1 MNTTT
6 RRLGSTALA
15 VLMIGGLTA
24 TAPAS
29 AKDGDGR
36 VIVRGDCSKRADWT
50 LKAKPDD
57 GRMEVELEVDVN
69 RVGQSWTWTLRSNG
83 SAFASGKRTTQAPSG
98 SFSVERRTADT
109 AGTQRISATARNAR
123 TGEVCRASLTV

>member
-15 VLMIGGLTA
+15 LLMIGGLTA
-24 TAPAS
+24 TSPAS

-36 VIVRGDCSKRADWT
+36 IIVRGDCSSRSDWK

-57 GRMEVELEVDVN
+57 GRMEVEFEVDSN
-69 RVGQSWTWTLRSNG
+69 RNGQTWTWTLRSNG
-83 SAFASGKRTTQAPSG
+83 SMFASGTRTTQAPSG
-98 SFSVERRTADT
+98 SFSVERRTAD
-109 AGTQRISATARNAR
+109 AGGNQRISATARNAR
-123 TGEVCRASLTV
+123 TGESCRASLTI

>member
-24 TAPAS
+24 TAPAT

-36 VIVRGDCSKRADWT
+36 VIVRGDCSSRSEWK

-57 GRMEVELEVDVN
+57 GRMEVELEVDSN
-69 RVGQSWTWTLRSNG
+69 RNGQTWTWTLRSEG
-83 SAFASGKRTTQAPSG
+83 TVFASGRRTTQAPSG
-98 SFSVERRTADT
+98 SFSVQRRTSDT
-109 AGTQRISATARNAR
+109 GGSQRISATARNAR
-123 TGEVCRASLTV
+123 TGEVCRASLTI

>member
-1 MNTTT
+1 MNITT
-6 RRLGSTALA
+6 RRLGSAALA

-36 VIVRGDCSKRADWT
+36 VIVRGDCSSSADWK

-57 GRMEVELEVDVN
+57 GHIEVEFEVDTN
-69 RVGQSWTWTLRSNG
+69 RSGRRWTLH
-83 SAFASGKRTTQAPSG
+83 AA
-98 SFSVERRTADT
+98 
-109 AGTQRISATARNAR
+109 
-123 TGEVCRASLTV
+123 L

>member
-15 VLMIGGLTA
+15 LLMIGGLTA
-24 TAPAS
+24 TSPAS

-36 VIVRGDCSKRADWT
+36 VIVRVDCSSRSDWK

-57 GRMEVELEVDVN
+57 GRMEVEFEVDSN
-69 RVGQSWTWTLRSNG
+69 RNGQTWTWTLRSNG
-83 SAFASGKRTTQAPSG
+83 AVFAPGSARPRLPAAPSASSGGPRTPVG
-98 SFSVERRTADT
+98 SAADLGDGPQRAHGRVRAARR
-109 AGTQRISATARNAR
+109 
-123 TGEVCRASLTV
+123 

>member
-6 RRLGSTALA
+6 RRLGSAALA

-36 VIVRGDCSKRADWT
+36 VIVRGDCSSSADWK

-57 GRMEVELEVDVN
+57 GHIEVEFEVDTN
-69 RVGQSWTWTLRSNG
+69 RNGRRWTYTLRSDG
-83 SAFASGKRTTQAPSG
+83 AVFASGSRTTRAPSG
-98 SFSVERRTADT
+98 SFSVERRTSDRN
-109 AGTQRISATARNAR
+109 GKQRISATARNAR
-123 TGEVCRASLTV
+123 TGEMCRASLSV

>member
-36 VIVRGDCSKRADWT
+36 VIVRGDCSKRADWK

-83 SAFASGKRTTQAPSG
+83 SVFASGRRTTQAPSG
-98 SFSVERRTADT
+98 SFSVERRTSDT
-109 AGTQRISATARNAR
+109 AGSQRISATARNAR

>member
-24 TAPAS
+24 TAPAT

-36 VIVRGDCSKRADWT
+36 VIVRGDCSSRSEWK

-57 GRMEVELEVDVN
+57 GRMEVELEVDSN
-69 RVGQSWTWTLRSNG
+69 RNGQSWTWTLRSEG
-83 SAFASGKRTTQAPSG
+83 TVFASGRRTTQAPSG
-98 SFSVERRTADT
+98 SFSVQRRTSDT
-109 AGTQRISATARNAR
+109 GGSQRISATARNAR
-123 TGEVCRASLTV
+123 TGEVCRASLTI

>member
-1 MNTTT
+1 MNTPT

-15 VLMIGGLTA
+15 VLVLASLTA

-36 VIVRGDCSKRADWT
+36 VIVRGDCSARTDWK

-57 GRMEVELEVDVN
+57 GRMEVEFEVDSN
-69 RVGQSWTWTLRSNG
+69 RNGQVWTWTLRSNR
-83 SAFASGKRTTQAPSG
+83 SVFASGRRTTQAPSG
-98 SFSVERRTADT
+98 SFSVERRTGDS

-123 TGEVCRASLTV
+123 TGETCRSSLSI

>member
-24 TAPAS
+24 TAPAT

-36 VIVRGDCSKRADWT
+36 VIVRGDCSSRSEWK

-57 GRMEVELEVDVN
+57 GRMEVELEVDSN
-69 RVGQSWTWTLRSNG
+69 RNGQSWTWTLRSEG
-83 SAFASGKRTTQAPSG
+83 TVFASGRRTTQAPSG
-98 SFSVERRTADT
+98 SFSVQRRTSDT
-109 AGTQRISATARNAR
+109 GGSQRISATARNAR
-123 TGEVCRASLTV
+123 TGEVCRASLMI

>member
-6 RRLGSTALA
+6 RRLGSAALA
-15 VLMIGGLTA
+15 FLMIGGVTA

-36 VIVRGDCSKRADWT
+36 VIVRGDCSARADWK

-57 GRMEVELEVDVN
+57 GRLEVEFEVDSN
-69 RVGQSWTWTLRSNG
+69 RNGQSWTWTLRSNG
-83 SAFASGKRTTQAPSG
+83 SVFASGKRTTQAPSG
-98 SFSVERRTADT
+98 SFSVERRTSDT
-109 AGTQRISATARNAR
+109 AGRQRISATARNAR
-123 TGEVCRASLTV
+123 TGEVCRASLSI

>member
-15 VLMIGGLTA
+15 VLVIGGLSA
-24 TAPAS
+24 TAPAT

-36 VIVRGDCSKRADWT
+36 VIVRGDCSSRSDWK

-57 GRMEVELEVDVN
+57 GRMEVELEVDSN
-69 RVGQSWTWTLRSNG
+69 RNGQSWTWTLRSEG
-83 SAFASGKRTTQAPSG
+83 TVFASGRRTTQAPSG
-98 SFSVERRTADT
+98 SFSVQRRTSDT
-109 AGTQRISATARNAR
+109 GGSQRISATARNAR
-123 TGEVCRASLTV
+123 TGEVCRASLTI

>member
-24 TAPAS
+24 TAPAT

-36 VIVRGDCSKRADWT
+36 VIVRGDCSSRSEWK

-57 GRMEVELEVDVN
+57 GRMEVELEVDSN
-69 RVGQSWTWTLRSNG
+69 RNGQSWTWTLRSEG
-83 SAFASGKRTTQAPSG
+83 TVFASGRRTTQAPSG
-98 SFSVERRTADT
+98 SLSVQRRTSDT
-109 AGTQRISATARNAR
+109 GGSQRISATARNAR
-123 TGEVCRASLTV
+123 TGEVCRASLTI

>member
-15 VLMIGGLTA
+15 VLVIGGLSA
-24 TAPAS
+24 TAPAT

-36 VIVRGDCSKRADWT
+36 VIVRGDCSSRSDWK

-57 GRMEVELEVDVN
+57 GRMEVELEVDSN
-69 RVGQSWTWTLRSNG
+69 RNGQTWTWTLRSEG
-83 SAFASGKRTTQAPSG
+83 TVFASGRRTTQAPSG
-98 SFSVERRTADT
+98 SFSVQRRTSDT
-109 AGTQRISATARNAR
+109 GGSQRISATARNAR
-123 TGEVCRASLTV
+123 TGEVCRASLTI

>member
-24 TAPAS
+24 TAPAT
-29 AKDGDGR
+29 AKDGGGR
-36 VIVRGDCSKRADWT
+36 VIVRGDCPSRSEWK

-57 GRMEVELEVDVN
+57 GRMEVELEVDSN
-69 RVGQSWTWTLRSNG
+69 RNGQSWTWTLRSEG
-83 SAFASGKRTTQAPSG
+83 TVFASGRRTTQAPSG
-98 SFSVERRTADT
+98 SFSVQRRTSDT
-109 AGTQRISATARNAR
+109 GGSQRISATARNAR
-123 TGEVCRASLTV
+123 TGEVCRASLTI

>member
-1 MNTTT
+1 MNTIT

-15 VLMIGGLTA
+15 VFMIGGLSA
-24 TAPAS
+24 TSPAS

-36 VIVRGDCSKRADWT
+36 VIVRGDCSARADWK

-57 GRMEVELEVDVN
+57 GRMEVEFEVDSN
-69 RVGQSWTWTLRSNG
+69 RNGQTWTWTLRSDG
-83 SAFASGKRTTQAPSG
+83 AVFASGRRTTQAPSG

-109 AGTQRISATARNAR
+109 DQSQRISATARNVR
-123 TGEVCRASLTV
+123 TGESCRASLTI

>member
-1 MNTTT
+1 MTTTT

-15 VLMIGGLTA
+15 VLMLGGLTA

-36 VIVRGDCSKRADWT
+36 VIVRGDCSKRADWK

-83 SAFASGKRTTQAPSG
+83 SVFASGKRTTQAPSG
-98 SFSVERRTADT
+98 SFSVERRTSDT
-109 AGTQRISATARNAR
+109 SGTQRISATARNAR

>member
-1 MNTTT
+1 MTTTT

-15 VLMIGGLTA
+15 ALMIGGLTA

-36 VIVRGDCSKRADWT
+36 VIVRGDCSRRADWK

-57 GRMEVELEVDVN
+57 GRMEVELEVD
-69 RVGQSWTWTLRSNG
+69 STG
-83 SAFASGKRTTQAPSG
+83 SDS
-98 SFSVERRTADT
+98 
-109 AGTQRISATARNAR
+109 AGPGPSATTDGVRLRQAHDPGPQRLLQR
-123 TGEVCRASLTV
+123 RAADVGHRRQPADLGHRPQRAHR

>member
-1 MNTTT
+1 MTTT

-36 VIVRGDCSKRADWT
+36 VIVRGDCSKRADWK

-83 SAFASGKRTTQAPSG
+83 SVFASGAHHPGPQRLLQ
-98 SFSVERRTADT
+98 RRAADVGHRRQP
-109 AGTQRISATARNAR
+109 ADLGHRTQRAHR
-123 TGEVCRASLTV
+123 

>member
-6 RRLGSTALA
+6 RRLGSAALA

-24 TAPAS
+24 TSPAS

-36 VIVRGDCSKRADWT
+36 VIVRGDCSSRADWK

-57 GRMEVELEVDVN
+57 GQLEVEFEVDSN
-69 RVGQSWTWTLRSNG
+69 RNGQSWTWTLRSEG
-83 SAFASGKRTTQAPSG
+83 SVFASGRRTTQAPSG
-98 SFSVERRTADT
+98 SFSVERRTSD
-109 AGTQRISATARNAR
+109 AGGSQRISATARNSR
-123 TGEVCRASLTV
+123 TGEVCRASLTI

>member
-24 TAPAS
+24 TAPAT

-36 VIVRGDCSKRADWT
+36 VIVRGDCSSRSEWK

-57 GRMEVELEVDVN
+57 GRMEVELEVDSN
-69 RVGQSWTWTLRSNG
+69 RNGQSWTWTLRSEG
-83 SAFASGKRTTQAPSG
+83 SVFASGRRTTQAPSG
-98 SFSVERRTADT
+98 SFSVERRTSDSG
-109 AGTQRISATARNAR
+109 GTQRISATARNAR
-123 TGEVCRASLTV
+123 TGEVCRASLTI